1 MRCKWPDLSR
11 CCGVKCSARPRPEER
26 RTLEIPLTPLEFA
39 RRARRLYANCEG
51 VIDGAERFT
60 YGRFLERCD
69 RWSSAL
75 QSLGVK
81 QGDRIVYIAPNT
93 HAQLE
98 SFYAVPQTGA
108 VLVPV
113 NFRLT
118 PDDFAYIINHSGAR
132 VVCAHADY
140 LDAVDGI
147 RSRIPRVVHFVALE
161 GARPGWLEYERLVDA
176 ASLTFKPVTI
186 GERDLLTINYTSGT
200 TSRPKGVMITHRNA
214 YMNVVGTLIHLPMTP
229 ADRYLWTLPMFHAN
243 GWTYVWTVTAV
254 GAVHVC
260 LRKVDPVQAFR
271 VMKEERITSLCAA
284 PTVLI
289 SLANAPDDVRADA
302 PRGIRVTTAGAPP
315 AAATIQRMEGEL
327 GWHVTQVYGLT
338 ETAPFITV
346 CEPRPEHASLSLE
359 QRCVIKARQGVELV
373 TSGDLRVLDDAGN
386 EVRHDGQTLGEICVR
401 GNVVMEG
408 YYDDPK
414 ATEEAMRGGW
424 FHSGDAAVVH
434 PDGYVEIRDRFKDV
448 IISGGENISSVEVEG
463 TLMRHP
469 AVQEVGVVGVKH
481 EKWGEAPHAF
491 VVLKPGS
498 SATDRELI
506 EFVRERL
513 AHFKAPH
520 AVTFLTELP
529 KTATGKIQ
537 KYVLRGGKSAISA
550 Q

>member
-1 MRCKWPDLSR
+1 M
-11 CCGVKCSARPRPEER
+11 
-26 RTLEIPLTPLEFA
+26 EIPLTPLEFA
-39 RRARRLYANCEG
+39 SRARRLYPAREA
-51 VIDGAERFT
+51 VVDGNERLS
-60 YGRFLERCD
+60 YQQFLDRCD

-81 QGDRIVYIAPNT
+81 QGDRVVYIAPNT

-98 SFYAVPQTGA
+98 SFYAVPQIGA

-113 NFRLT
+113 NYRLT
-118 PDDFAYIINHSGAR
+118 ADDFSYIINHSGAR

-140 LDAVDGI
+140 LDVVDRI
-147 RSRIPRVVHFVALE
+147 RPQLEHVEHFVALE
-161 GARPGWLEYERLVDA
+161 GTQPRWLEYERLVEA
-176 ASLTFKPVTI
+176 ATSRFKAVSI
-186 GERDLLTINYTSGT
+186 SEHDLLTINYTSGT
-200 TSRPKGVMITHRNA
+200 TSRPKGVMITNRNA
-214 YMNVVGTLIHLPMTP
+214 YMNVVGTLIHLPMTA

-243 GWTYVWTVTAV
+243 GWTYVWLVTAV

-271 VMKEERITSLCAA
+271 LMASEGITALCAA

-289 SLANAPDDVRADA
+289 SLANVADDVRKTA
-302 PRGIRVTTAGAPP
+302 PKGIRVVTAGAPP
-315 AAATIQRMEGEL
+315 AAATIQRLEGEL
-327 GWHVTQVYGLT
+327 GWNVTQAYGLT

-346 CEPRPEHASLSLE
+346 CEPRPEHASLPLDE
-359 QRCVIKARQGVELV
+359 RCIIKARQGVELV
-373 TSGDLRVLDDAGN
+373 TSGDLRVLDDGGN
-386 EVRHDGQTLGEICVR
+386 EVAHDGNSMGEICVR

-408 YYDDPK
+408 YYNDPK
-414 ATEEAMRGGW
+414 ATADAMRGGW
-424 FHSGDAAVVH
+424 FHTGDAAVVH

-491 VVLKPGS
+491 VVLKPG
-498 SATDRELI
+498 ATASDRDLI
-506 EFVRERL
+506 DFVRDRL

-520 AVTFLTELP
+520 AVTFVAELP

-537 KYVLRGGKSAISA
+537 KYVLRGGRSAISA

>member
-1 MRCKWPDLSR
+1 
-11 CCGVKCSARPRPEER
+11 
-26 RTLEIPLTPLEFA
+26 
-39 RRARRLYANCEG
+39 
-51 VIDGAERFT
+51 
-60 YGRFLERCD
+60 
-69 RWSSAL
+69 
-75 QSLGVK
+75 
-81 QGDRIVYIAPNT
+81 
-93 HAQLE
+93 
-98 SFYAVPQTGA
+98 

-118 PDDFAYIINHSGAR
+118 PDDFAYIINHCGAR
-132 VVCAHADY
+132 VVCAHEDY
-140 LDAVDGI
+140 LEAVDGI
-147 RSRIPRVVHFVALE
+147 RSQLTRVRHYVALE
-161 GARPGWLEYERLVDA
+161 GARPEWLEYERLVEA
-176 ASLTFKPVTI
+176 ASPRFRQPTI
-186 GERDLLTINYTSGT
+186 RERDLLTINYTSGT

-243 GWTYVWTVTAV
+243 GWTYVWIVTAV

-260 LRKVDPVQAFR
+260 LRRVDPAQAFQL
-271 VMKEERITSLCAA
+271 MTTESITSLCAA

-289 SLANAPDDVRADA
+289 SLANAPEEVRQQA
-302 PRGIRVTTAGAPP
+302 PKGIRVVTAGAPP

-346 CEPRPEHASLSLE
+346 CEPRPEHETLSLE

-373 TSGDLRVLDDAGN
+373 TSGDLRVLDEGGI
-386 EVRHDGQTLGEICVR
+386 EVPHDGNTLGEICVR

-408 YYDDPK
+408 YYDDPR
-414 ATEEAMRGGW
+414 ATADAMRGGW

-491 VVLKPGS
+491 VVLKPGA
-498 SATDRELI
+498 SATDSELI

-520 AVTFLTELP
+520 AVTFVKELP

-537 KYVLRGGKSAISA
+537 KYILRGGKSAISA